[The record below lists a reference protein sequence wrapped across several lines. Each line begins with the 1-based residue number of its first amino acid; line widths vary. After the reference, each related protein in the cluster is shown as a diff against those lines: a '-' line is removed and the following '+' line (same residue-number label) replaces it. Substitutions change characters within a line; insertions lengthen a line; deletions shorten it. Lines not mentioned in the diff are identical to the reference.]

1 MENQAAETQNYEDV
15 QKSGYLRKHKSMH
28 RRFFVLRAASEHG
41 PARLEYY
48 ENEKKF
54 RSKSPVPKKVLNL
67 ETCFNINKRA
77 DSKNKH
83 MIVLYTRSES
93 FAIAADSEEIQN
105 EWYQAMQDLQ
115 CNCKTPE
122 DYGSSGECSSPSPV
136 PTFKEVW
143 QVKVWPKGLGHARNL
158 VGIYRLCLT
167 EKTVNFVKLNSDVAA
182 VVLQLMNVRRC
193 GHSENFFFIEV
204 GRSAITG
211 PGEFWMQVDDS
222 VVAQNMHETLL
233 EAMKALSEEFRQR
246 SKSQSV
252 GTSCGGGTASNPI
265 SVPSRRHHPNLPPS
279 QVGFSRRA
287 RTETPGTGGSSTSTS
302 PTSRHGFPR
311 ARTAS
316 IGARSEEGGGSVK
329 GTWASSSP
337 SLNGSCSTTPTL
349 RPKPTRAPTPAKI
362 TLSLA
367 RYTPNPA
374 PSPAPSLSSSS
385 GHGSECGLV
394 GAAVGGMTICSY
406 PRVSQRVSVSG
417 SPSDY
422 GSSDEYGSSPGEHSL
437 LVPSLSGHHVHGEGS
452 SSYIVMGQRE
462 GLLGSHHRSKG
473 RRILRRASSRE
484 TEAERRLLSKRA
496 SLPLAAHERLTPHTK
511 DEDDED
517 DEEYAIMS
525 QTGSRERADVHRG
538 SRALAVGGVQ
548 LEDGRKRGDK
558 SRGEM
563 DTGAAVDSG
572 YMAMLPGVTSPVP
585 LSLSIGMPDTGTKP
599 GTDDEYM
606 AMTPNNSV
614 SPPQHIHQPSTEGY
628 MVMSPNSTS
637 STELHR
643 LGMWDSRTSMESRTA
658 SDYMNISPVCSR
670 SACSTPP
677 SHPEQH
683 QLQPKMFN
691 SYFSLP
697 RAYQHT
703 LYNRFEDDLNKK
715 EGKKDSSRQD
725 SAGRGGGV
733 GYSKRN
739 KITVGSVGGCQLSMS
754 SSSFS
759 SSSASSESLEDK
771 SISAGKGLS
780 LLRTGTEYKS
790 AGTCTKEGHHHP
802 KHGSSGKSPKQQR
815 RGRPLSVIADIT
827 KANTLPRVKES
838 LLPSVSQNVGEYV
851 SIVFKED
858 SKYDGGQCV
867 GTKHAMIHGTLRP
880 INQPLFCHNNPKNLP
895 RSFSAPLSTSAEYVS
910 MDLGKTSTA
919 LTAVGSTFNSPR
931 SPPAVALKSRHERS
945 TSSLAAEG
953 NAGYRTKGKV
963 AAMPTTAPAPFTDNK
978 GSDSS
983 ISGMPVIH
991 SVQPVSMEQES
1002 ASGFSPAK
1010 SFHSPERG
1018 SRSVRGD
1025 SQGRQSHRTEA
1036 FNSPPSLPHHPP
1048 ASTSIFQEGSQAA
1061 SHRHGLD
1068 CSLWENRQTSS
1079 LSATTTPQASAE
1091 QGLNYIDLDLAVK
1104 ESPQAGAEHTPTTYN
1119 ITGNALGSSA
1129 SSTLNTYASIDFY
1142 KSEELRAHQSS
1153 RKDGQGNGPVAG
1165 SAPSYSGLGADA
1177 RRIRRADATTNKTPD
1192 TDDDELIDDEL
1203 IQTIRV
1209 SHGKQVLGNGPDVE
1223 QHKNPYDEY
1232 KIKDRDV
1239 ARYGAT
1245 GPHPEA
1251 RPGLGLVC
1259 EGLVAVSLP
1268 TGPGL
1273 WALWTE
1279 VVGPTSVGFT
1289 TCRGN
1294 HKGRVQCGLGERQ
1307 RAGVGLLVAPQ
1318 LSHRMLEF
1326 TPLNERVASLRL
1338 RVGDR
1343 CLTVI
1348 SAYGPNGSAE
1358 YLAFLVSLGGVL
1370 NSATLT
1376 WAMTDTLGRRS
1387 MIDLVVVSSDLR
1399 PRVFDTRVKRGAVLS
1414 STWWRGKWCTVN
1426 IVYSRGAELLTK
1438 DIVGRWKKYFED
1450 LLNPAAMSYTEEAEA
1465 EVSEVDSSITQAE
1478 VTEVVVKLLGG
1489 KAPGVDEIRPEYLKS
1504 LDVQGLSCLTRLC
1517 DIAWQ
1522 YLWIVRPGRWSLFSK
1537 RVTGGHL
1544 IVSLVVSCG
1553 GVLRQYGVR
1562 GPLLRAVWSLYDQ
1575 SQSLVHIAGSKSD
1588 LFQVHVGLQ
1597 QGCPP
1602 SPVLFITFMDRISR
1616 HSQGPEG
1623 VRFGDHRISSLLFED
1638 DVVLLASLNL
1648 DLQRALERF
1657 AAECDASGMR
1667 ISTSKSEA
1675 MVLDRKRVV
1684 CPL

>member
-1 MENQAAETQNYEDV
+1 MENQAAAEPHNYEDV

-105 EWYQAMQDLQ
+105 EWYQAMLDLQ

-167 EKTVNFVKLNSDVAA
+167 DKTVNFVKLNSDVAA

-316 IGARSEEGGGSVK
+316 IGARSEESGASAK

-484 TEAERRLLSKRA
+484 SEAERRLLSKRA
-496 SLPLAAHERLTPHTK
+496 SLPLAAHERLAPHRK

-525 QTGSRERADVHRG
+525 ANRERA
-538 SRALAVGGVQ
+538 VGGGQHDVVG
-548 LEDGRKRGDK
+548 ENRKRADK
-558 SRGEM
+558 SRGEV
-563 DTGAAVDSG
+563 DAGAALDSG
-572 YMAMLPGVTSPVP
+572 YMSMLPGVTSPPVS
-585 LSLSIGMPDTGTKP
+585 LSLSIGMSEASAKP

-614 SPPQHIHQPSTEGY
+614 SPPQHIHQPSSEGY
-628 MVMSPNSTS
+628 MVMSPNSSS
-637 STELHR
+637 STDLHR
-643 LGMWDSRTSMESRTA
+643 LGMWDSRGSMESRAA

-703 LYNRFEDDLNKK
+703 LYTRFEEDLNKG
-715 EGKKDSSRQD
+715 EGKKDSSGHD

-739 KITVGSVGGCQLSMS
+739 KITVGSAGGCQLSMS

-771 SISAGKGLS
+771 SISAGRGLS
-780 LLRTGTEYKS
+780 LLRTGAEYKS
-790 AGTCTKEGHHHP
+790 AGTCTKDGRHHQ
-802 KHGSSGKSPKQQR
+802 KRGSSSKSPKQQR
-815 RGRPLSVIADIT
+815 RGRPLSVSSDIT
-827 KANTLPRVKES
+827 KANTLPRVKEN
-838 LLPSVSQNVGEYV
+838 LMPSVSQNVGEYV

-858 SKYDGGQCV
+858 NKYDEGGRAGSKRGQPV
-867 GTKHAMIHGTLRP
+867 IHGTLRP
-880 INQPLFCHNNPKNLP
+880 VNQPLLCHDNPANLP

-910 MDLGKTSTA
+910 MDLGKTSMPMTP
-919 LTAVGSTFNSPR
+919 VRSTFSTPQG
-931 SPPAVALKSRHERS
+931 PPAVAPKARHEHG
-945 TSSLAAEG
+945 TSSPLAAEG
-953 NAGYRTKGKV
+953 NAGYRTKVKMAG
-963 AAMPTTAPAPFTDNK
+963 MPTDAPTPFVDSK
-978 GSDSS
+978 GSDPS
-983 ISGMPVIH
+983 ISVRPAIH
-991 SVQPVSMEQES
+991 SGQPLSMEQETGL
-1002 ASGFSPAK
+1002 GFSPVK
-1010 SFHSPERG
+1010 SFQSPERS
-1018 SRSVRGD
+1018 SRLVRGD
-1025 SQGRQSHRTEA
+1025 PQGRQSHRSET
-1036 FNSPPSLPHHPP
+1036 FNSPPSLPRHPP
-1048 ASTSIFQEGSQAA
+1048 SSTSLFPEGSQAA

-1068 CSLWENRQTSS
+1068 CSLWENRQAAS
-1079 LSATTTPQASAE
+1079 LSATPPPQASTSSAE
-1091 QGLNYIDLDLAVK
+1091 QGLNYIDLDLAIK
-1104 ESPQAGAEHTPTTYN
+1104 ESPQAGVERTSAAYN
-1119 ITGNALGSSA
+1119 IGGSAMGSSA
-1129 SSTLNTYASIDFY
+1129 GSSLNTYASIDFY

-1153 RKDGQGNGPVAG
+1153 RKDGQGNQVTGF
-1165 SAPSYSGLGADA
+1165 SSGL
-1177 RRIRRADATTNKTPD
+1177 
-1192 TDDDELIDDEL
+1192 
-1203 IQTIRV
+1203 
-1209 SHGKQVLGNGPDVE
+1209 
-1223 QHKNPYDEY
+1223 
-1232 KIKDRDV
+1232 
-1239 ARYGAT
+1239 
-1245 GPHPEA
+1245 
-1251 RPGLGLVC
+1251 
-1259 EGLVAVSLP
+1259 
-1268 TGPGL
+1268 
-1273 WALWTE
+1273 
-1279 VVGPTSVGFT
+1279 
-1289 TCRGN
+1289 
-1294 HKGRVQCGLGERQ
+1294 
-1307 RAGVGLLVAPQ
+1307 
-1318 LSHRMLEF
+1318 
-1326 TPLNERVASLRL
+1326 
-1338 RVGDR
+1338 
-1343 CLTVI
+1343 
-1348 SAYGPNGSAE
+1348 
-1358 YLAFLVSLGGVL
+1358 
-1370 NSATLT
+1370 
-1376 WAMTDTLGRRS
+1376 AM
-1387 MIDLVVVSSDLR
+1387 
-1399 PRVFDTRVKRGAVLS
+1399 K
-1414 STWWRGKWCTVN
+1414 
-1426 IVYSRGAELLTK
+1426 
-1438 DIVGRWKKYFED
+1438 
-1450 LLNPAAMSYTEEAEA
+1450 
-1465 EVSEVDSSITQAE
+1465 
-1478 VTEVVVKLLGG
+1478 
-1489 KAPGVDEIRPEYLKS
+1489 
-1504 LDVQGLSCLTRLC
+1504 
-1517 DIAWQ
+1517 
-1522 YLWIVRPGRWSLFSK
+1522 
-1537 RVTGGHL
+1537 
-1544 IVSLVVSCG
+1544 
-1553 GVLRQYGVR
+1553 
-1562 GPLLRAVWSLYDQ
+1562 
-1575 SQSLVHIAGSKSD
+1575 
-1588 LFQVHVGLQ
+1588 
-1597 QGCPP
+1597 
-1602 SPVLFITFMDRISR
+1602 R
-1616 HSQGPEG
+1616 HSG
-1623 VRFGDHRISSLLFED
+1623 
-1638 DVVLLASLNL
+1638 
-1648 DLQRALERF
+1648 
-1657 AAECDASGMR
+1657 
-1667 ISTSKSEA
+1667 
-1675 MVLDRKRVV
+1675 
-1684 CPL
+1684 